1 AFLLLKTPGQGP
13 TLIFL
18 LRGPAVPHTGNM
30 TPVPE
35 TPDSPFNAFEFL
47 VSFLCGMVAFAVLTL
62 LFIAAVFLYIYLV
75 FDVLPFIGRECK
87 NFSCLP

>member
-1 AFLLLKTPGQGP
+1 
-13 TLIFL
+13 
-18 LRGPAVPHTGNM
+18 M

-35 TPDSPFNAFEFL
+35 TPDSPFNPLEFL
-47 VSFLCGMVAFAVLTL
+47 VSFLWGLAVFALLTL
-62 LFIAAVFLYIYLV
+62 LFITAVFLYIYLV